1 MAPPTSPPKNPPT
14 PWPPWPEEPPR
25 PPPPAGLGAPG
36 SPAVSAMAISFLMVV
51 SLLPRPP
58 ASHPGSPAK
67 SFPLLPIRR
76 RGESGYSTSGEKN
89 TLKMATMRKGFRSL
103 RGDDE
108 DQHAGLMG
116 RPADEDHAAP
126 AEPERGGEE
135 VSRPVGDPDGETDLV
150 PLRRKGGRPHH
161 PPPGELELPRLPD
174 REGAP
179 LPVEHPVGSVVEHGL
194 ELSPDDPEGRV
205 HRTPLVGGV
214 DRPDLDGDRVG
225 GS

>member
-1 MAPPTSPPKNPPT
+1 
-14 PWPPWPEEPPR
+14 
-25 PPPPAGLGAPG
+25 
-36 SPAVSAMAISFLMVV
+36 MAISFLMVV

-135 VSRPVGDPDGETDLV
+135 VSRPVGDPDGETG
-150 PLRRKGGRPHH
+150 PRPP
-161 PPPGELELPRLPD
+161 PPPGGGGRS
-174 REGAP
+174 P
-179 LPVEHPVGSVVEHGL
+179 LSSEQT
-194 ELSPDDPEGRV
+194 RA
-205 HRTPLVGGV
+205 
-214 DRPDLDGDRVG
+214 
-225 GS
+225 